1 MGKSKL
7 FGGGT
12 AMGRYVW
19 RKSAIIPANIV
30 TYTNPAFKIT
40 ALNNYSDGVAN
51 QYCNATIQCLNF
63 NANYISRYAK
73 GLAGFFL
80 DFSCPDW
87 DTCYIYDYGNS
98 YNAIYYKMYSDS
110 RGGFIEINN
119 MTIDSDSQM
128 TWRLEYSVTGW
139 DSLLLN
145 KIFTLPGSRQIILS
159 NEQHNPIC
167 FVCSNK
173 AEQYPSNGVYNGYWY
188 ELIGTIES
196 TNALSLSNLSADT
209 MRNISVEEIQKGVT
223 DGIL

>member
-19 RKSAIIPANIV
+19 RKSEIV
-30 TYTNPAFKIT
+30 QPKIAVTNPTGNFQITLQNGYLITLTSYNSEIDFNNMSAEEILVYFSGFAATDGTDGFYLDYSYGLWYRYASGYNSKLCISSPEQLQAKGSNYAVFLQPTGSLVLTSRPIMYTGTKIIQN
-40 ALNNYSDGVAN
+40 LVAN
-51 QYCNATIQCLNF
+51 PL
-63 NANYISRYAK
+63 
-73 GLAGFFL
+73 
-80 DFSCPDW
+80 
-87 DTCYIYDYGNS
+87 
-98 YNAIYYKMYSDS
+98 
-110 RGGFIEINN
+110 
-119 MTIDSDSQM
+119 
-128 TWRLEYSVTGW
+128 
-139 DSLLLN
+139 
-145 KIFTLPGSRQIILS
+145 
-159 NEQHNPIC
+159 C

-173 AEQYPSNGVYNGYWY
+173 ADQYPSDGEYQGYWY